1 MAPSALDRW
10 EETRDA
16 LHQIALITGAIRVS
30 CSDPL
35 PNDLH
40 FSLDVTADGL
50 STTEMKCGGLLEFSF
65 KDMQLSLAHG
75 GSRVFSLDVAG
86 HSQISLMRRLIGLLD
101 DSGCSVQPSM
111 KHISFETAFAFTRAQ
126 ALDYAETLN
135 AVFNLLARFR
145 AKLSGCMTPLVL
157 WPHHFDL
164 GFIWFATD
172 GIDERSDPHI
182 AYGFAPFS
190 PGLERPYF
198 YAYAWSKPAGYLSMP
213 LEAPAQALSEP
224 YTGLYAPY
232 DALRAAKP
240 FAAAVETML
249 MSFHRNAAEQ
259 LRR

>member
-10 EETRDA
+10 EATRDA
-16 LHQIALITGAIRVS
+16 LHQIALITGAIRVA

-35 PNDLH
+35 SNDLH

-65 KDMQLSLAHG
+65 KNMQLSLARG

-86 HSQISLMRRLIGLLD
+86 HSQISLMRRLLELLD

-126 ALDYAETLN
+126 AL
-135 AVFNLLARFR
+135 
-145 AKLSGCMTPLVL
+145 
-157 WPHHFDL
+157 
-164 GFIWFATD
+164 
-172 GIDERSDPHI
+172 
-182 AYGFAPFS
+182 
-190 PGLERPYF
+190 
-198 YAYAWSKPAGYLSMP
+198 
-213 LEAPAQALSEP
+213 SEP

-232 DALRAAKP
+232 DALRVAKP

-249 MSFHRNAAEQ
+249 MSYHRNAAGQ
-259 LRR
+259 LRQ